1 MAACTFLSVFTSP
14 PVRLLHLS
22 SLPSRHSLRAIPAT
36 QFLKPGLRCHGISF
50 NIPLPS
56 PTTHKPVRSLE
67 VRSHLRC
74 PIVSPD
80 DHWGTWT
87 ALFATGAFGLWA
99 EKTKIGS
106 MVSAALVSTLV
117 GLAASNL
124 GIIPHEAPAYAI
136 FMQFL
141 LPLAVPLLLFRA
153 DLQQVMR
160 STGTLLQAFLL
171 GSVATIIGTLV
182 AFLMVPMRSL
192 GQDNWKIASALMG
205 SYIGGSVNYVAIS
218 EALCVS
224 PSVLAAGVAADN
236 VICAIYFMV
245 LFALAS
251 RIAPETPTSTNDYEM
266 NSDPDSGG
274 KIPVL
279 QIATALAV
287 SFLIC
292 KTASYLTKAWQI
304 EGGIL
309 TGVTAIIV
317 ILASLFPTQFGHLAP
332 AGDAIALILMQV
344 FFTVVGASG
353 SIRNVINTAP
363 SIFLFALVQVTTHL
377 LVILGLG
384 KLLGLDLKL
393 LLLASNANI
402 GGPTTASGMAKAKG
416 WGSLVVPSIL
426 AGIFGVAIANF
437 LGIGFGTRVLRY
449 FCHSSRKSNFG
460 ILGSSFA
467 AITAIVVILAAAF
480 PTQFNRLAPQLLG
493 NGFNFDAGILHSG
506 KCK

>member
-1 MAACTFLSVFTSP
+1 MAACTLPTVLTLP
-14 PVRLLHLS
+14 PIRLLSPLA
-22 SLPSRHSLRAIPAT
+22 SRRRLLAVSTT
-36 QFLKPGLRCHGISF
+36 QFLKPELGRQIVTLNVPH
-50 NIPLPS
+50 LS
-56 PTTHKPVRSLE
+56 PTSRKPVRPLE
-67 VRSHLRC
+67 VRSQLRC

-80 DHWGTWT
+80 DHWGIWT
-87 ALFATGAFGLWA
+87 ALFVTGAFGLWA

-106 MVSAALVSTLV
+106 KISSALLSTLL

-124 GIIPHEAPAYAI
+124 GIIPYQAPAYSI

-153 DLQQVMR
+153 DVRQVMR
-160 STGTLLQAFLL
+160 STGALLQAFLL
-171 GSVATIIGTLV
+171 GSVATTIGTLV

-192 GQDNWKIASALMG
+192 GQDNWRIASALLG

-218 EALCVS
+218 EALSVS

-236 VICAIYFMV
+236 VICAIYSM
-245 LFALAS
+245 LMFALAS
-251 RIAPETPTSTNDYEM
+251 RTAPEAPTSATDNGMKSE
-266 NSDPDSGG
+266 PDSGG
-274 KIPVL
+274 KIPML
-279 QIATALAV
+279 QTATAVAV

-292 KTASYLTKAWQI
+292 KTATYLTNLYQI
-304 EGGIL
+304 GGGFL

-317 ILASLFPTQFGHLAP
+317 ILASLFPIQFGYLAP
-332 AGDAIALILMQV
+332 AGDVVALVLMQV

-402 GGPTTASGMAKAKG
+402 AGPTTASGMARAKG

-426 AGIFGVAIANF
+426 VGIFGVAIANF
-437 LGIGFGTRVLRY
+437 IGIGFGTMVLRY
-449 FCHSSRKSNFG
+449 
-460 ILGSSFA
+460 L
-467 AITAIVVILAAAF
+467 
-480 PTQFNRLAPQLLG
+480 
-493 NGFNFDAGILHSG
+493 
-506 KCK
+506 